1 MTAKGYGFTALTGG
15 GAGAL
20 DAIDGSILVAGDFAF
35 GGSAAS
41 TLGATFVVVASGAT
55 DDGITVIT
63 PLVNAGTKRWHLVR
77 EQTKDGVDIYDG
89 TNIGHLQFTSNEL
102 ELYSEKHSGV
112 VKVMVEDAAGNKE
125 TAVKATGAGAVE
137 LYHDNSKKIETTT
150 AGVTV
155 TGGVIETVPTFARK
169 NHIING
175 GMTVA
180 QRGASFT
187 SATTPANSDDTY
199 LLDRW
204 ILLSDGN
211 DIVDVTQTTTVPTT
225 GFSKS
230 IGLDVETTNKKF
242 GIFQVLE
249 NRDSLSI
256 IGSTVTLS
264 FYAKVSA
271 TTKLDNIKAAI
282 VSWSSTADTVTSDIV
297 SAWENEGTAPTLAAN
312 WTYENVPA
320 NLGVTTS
327 FVKYSISAAID
338 TASTAN
344 IGVFIWSDVTDTTA
358 GDFLYITG
366 VQLEVG
372 GYATPFEF
380 RHHGEELALCQ
391 RYYFRNIPSGSSTCF
406 CSGYADSTTS
416 FRAIESFPVPMRIAP
431 TAIEQSGTATDY
443 AVRVGGT
450 ATACSS
456 VPVFQ
461 LASVYK
467 GSVAF
472 IVAAGLTAG
481 DAGEAR
487 INGATAGFLGWST
500 EL

>member
-41 TLGATFVVVASGAT
+41 TLSATFVVVASGAVAN
-55 DDGITVIT
+55 GITVIT
-63 PLVNAGTKRWHLVR
+63 PLVNAGTKRWHLLR
-77 EQTKDGVDIYDG
+77 DQTKDGTDIYDG
-89 TNIGHLQFTSNEL
+89 TNIGHLQFTANEL
-102 ELYSEKHSGV
+102 ELYSERHSGV

-125 TAVKATGAGAVE
+125 TAIKATGAGAVE
-137 LYHDNSKKIETTT
+137 AYYDNSKKIETT
-150 AGVTV
+150 AVGVTI
-155 TGGVIETVPTFARK
+155 TGGVIQTVPSFARK

-175 GMTVA
+175 NMILG
-180 QRGASFT
+180 QRGVSFIST
-187 SATTPANSDDTY
+187 TTPANSDDTY

-225 GFSKS
+225 GFSNS
-230 IGLDVETTNKKF
+230 VGLDVETTNKKF
-242 GIFQVLE
+242 GIFQVIE
-249 NRDSLSI
+249 NKDSIPLV
-256 IGSTVTLS
+256 GSTVTLS

-297 SAWENEGTAPTLAAN
+297 SAWGNEGTAPTLAAN

-366 VQLEVG
+366 VQLELG
-372 GYATPFEF
+372 AYATPFEF
-380 RHHGEELALCQ
+380 RPFSEELALCQ
-391 RYYFRNIPSGSSTCF
+391 RYYEKSYNLSEAPGTNTGNSLGMCAYFSAAVGANYPSTQYTVRKRSVGAVSIYRNDGTAGAIDGGANPAGSAADLGETGF
-406 CSGYADSTTS
+406 KLDSTFAADT
-416 FRAIESFPVPMRIAP
+416 F
-431 TAIEQSGTATDY
+431 
-443 AVRVGGT
+443 
-450 ATACSS
+450 
-456 VPVFQ
+456 
-461 LASVYK
+461 YK
-467 GSVAF
+467 WHW
-472 IVAAGLTAG
+472 AANA
-481 DAGEAR
+481 
-487 INGATAGFLGWST
+487 